1 MTSDCLPHQD
11 VRVDVVSTL
20 GKLDREALAQHAA
33 VLVVALKD
41 TSVKVRKAIVAA
53 LGKLDAATLVQHAS
67 ALVAKLDDPEPIVRN
82 VVRQMLQRI
91 DPEVLAQHGVEIMFE
106 TKVDVSERTKV
117 KKPSKGPK
125 KSKKAEE

>member
-1 MTSDCLPHQD
+1 VT
-11 VRVDVVSTL
+11 
-20 GKLDREALAQHAA
+20 
-33 VLVVALKD
+33 
-41 TSVKVRKAIVAA
+41 A

-67 ALVAKLDDPEPIVRN
+67 VLVAKLDDPEPIVRTG
-82 VVRQMLQRI
+82 VRQMLQKI

-125 KSKKAEE
+125 KTKKAEE